1 MTGRQQR
8 LEETV
13 RLSDRIIS
21 SQAVRLASSKALAS
35 LLLNIVH
42 TDLAQEGTGEEEG
55 GDICLGM
62 RCNMVVLVQYSVF
75 FCHSPFLFS
84 LLLVLLL
91 LQLLL
96 LLLTLLYNI
105 CRVPGFEPE
114 IPRP

>member
-1 MTGRQQR
+1 MTGRHQR

-62 RCNMVVLVQYSVF
+62 RCNMVVLVQCF
-75 FCHSPFLFS
+75 FCNWPFLFS